1 MFAVLTTSRGKYT
14 INLAKVLFFYEY
26 KKGTRVEM
34 EDGTI
39 IDVEESVYD
48 LQYTLSVFDAIPHV
62 SALKN

>member
-1 MFAVLTTSRGKYT
+1 MFAVLTTPRGKYT

-48 LQYTLSVFDAIPHV
+48 LQCTLSVFDAIPHV

>member
-48 LQYTLSVFDAIPHV
+48 LQCTLSVFDAIPHI